1 MGQSAQNE
9 KILIIKTFIEA
20 VKSWCLIFAQRPIM
34 AYKPHPERL
43 KKRWEFQRGYKKGRK
58 YWNRYFVVYINRNV
72 LHSTRL
78 GVTVSKKV
86 GNSVKRNRVKR
97 LIRESFRLSKSKIF
111 PGYDIIIV
119 SRAPAVNLKYE
130 QAEDAFLQLLRNA
143 KILRT

>member
-1 MGQSAQNE
+1 M
-9 KILIIKTFIEA
+9 
-20 VKSWCLIFAQRPIM
+20 KSWYLICAQRPIM

-58 YWNRYFVVYINRNV
+58 YWNRYFVVYVNRNA
-72 LHSTRL
+72 LRRARL

-97 LIRESFRLSKSKIF
+97 LIRESFRLSKSKIL
-111 PGYDIIIV
+111 PGYDIIVV
-119 SRAPAVNLKYE
+119 SRPPAVNLKYQ
-130 QAEDAFLQLLRNA
+130 QAEEALLQLLRNA